1 VTLQARLIAALAS
14 LLGLAVLIGA
24 ALLKGYHMGASASDA
39 KHLAEQSAARD
50 AQDKTAQI
58 IAARLADMASTQ
70 AKTVERVIHET
81 TTNHVYA
88 DCVVPDSG
96 LRLLND
102 AISGKPTEPAS
113 GDGVQ
118 APATAP

>member
-50 AQDKTAQI
+50 AQDKALQVAAAAIAKIDTIQAPI
-58 IAARLADMASTQ
+58 IQ
-70 AKTVERVIHET
+70 RVIHET
-81 TTNHVYA
+81 TTIPVYA
-88 DCVVPDSG
+88 DCHNDS
-96 LRLLND
+96 RVMRDLN
-102 AISGKPTEPAS
+102 AALTNSEPAS
-113 GDGVQ
+113 DSAMPAAS
-118 APATAP
+118 APQ

>member
-1 VTLQARLIAALAS
+1 MTLQARLIAALAS
-14 LLGLAVLIGA
+14 LLGFAVLIGA
-24 ALLKGYHMGASASDA
+24 ALIKGYHMGASASDA
-39 KHLAEQSAARD
+39 KHLAEKSAARE

-70 AKTVERVIHET
+70 AKVTERVTHEVQT
-81 TTNHVYA
+81 HTVYR

-102 AISGKPTEPAS
+102 AISGKPREPAS

-118 APATAP
+118 APTKAP